1 MRRILWILLTPLII
15 FTSLWLL
22 VSLFFAPQVE
32 KWTLNKIASYSE
44 ESLPVKIRAKDI
56 QLGILKPSLGL
67 EGLEFETTEAIASS
81 LKSLRLQ
88 SVRVYI
94 DFLDLLSGR
103 LTVSAV
109 VLNSPEV
116 EINLDPFLEND
127 TPPGEL
133 PIDQLFAQ
141 LAKWPLERVLLKDVV
156 VKLTSKKLGLEVYL
170 SQADL
175 LATNMGKNLTA
186 KATIP
191 NLSLKHDKLGDFHGS
206 FDTHLYL
213 TRQSLRIIQLGI
225 HLNESELI
233 ARGELL
239 DIRNLLL
246 KPTGILDLSAQLN
259 LSEVYEEVVR
269 TRPNLKIPRFSGELH
284 FEVDTRFNGLEDLV
298 SKADIKTRAL
308 VVENFQ
314 LGDAK
319 IQGEYKNKSIN
330 LSEIKVFH
338 PAGEAVLTQ
347 SQMSLDGNYDFK
359 TKINVK
365 ALDLQKLFR
374 TIDLASIPVGMDL
387 QGNLPCEGQI
397 YPFFQFT
404 CTQAELQAHDLW
416 VKTENTAKTPYLVN
430 VHHMGARGQVRITKE
445 FVEYAATVSLGNS
458 TGSSHGLIDFAKG
471 FKIDFNTK
479 DLDFKN
485 VENLAH
491 LKFEGS
497 AGIDGSTSGD
507 SNSAVFNMTVN
518 ARNFIFENFALG
530 NLLTELRYKSGHLIF
545 DDIAGAINR
554 TNYLGELDVDLTH
567 EKLKGSFR
575 IPTAELQDVAQVF
588 QRIYKFPLRIQGVGA
603 AKAQVE
609 GPLSFWKL
617 NYKLESQFKKISL
630 GSETFD
636 LLTFD
641 VSGKNGNISTDKV
654 LLQKNSSTLKLEG
667 GITSDKILNLYADG
681 KNWRLEES
689 DFLNASQ
696 TNSSIVGQLN
706 FAAEFKES
714 IQNPKILLKGAVSE
728 TLIEEQEIPN
738 SDFILTAD
746 RSGLGL
752 QLSLFGDKV
761 QGDLQIPYEKGT
773 TPLVVKVKTNNWN
786 YSSLLGLVGGA
797 NLANEYTSALTS
809 SVDLRSSNGDFFKT
823 SGKIGIE
830 KLILKRGNMSFNN
843 PEPIEILSDN
853 GVMAIKNFNLE
864 GPESQLQIKGTNF
877 TADNLNLSVNLA
889 ADLRLLQI
897 LTPFLEDLGGEV
909 RLATTLSGPLK
920 KPEILGNLQN
930 KNAYVKIKGFP
941 HPLEKL
947 STDVVFSQSKI
958 LINSIKAQIAGGTLT
973 GDGGISINGIR
984 DLPISLRLRLDNV
997 SMNVPEKIRTNGNAD
1012 LLISGHWFPFTLS
1025 GTYHVNNALVE
1036 KEFTEDSGEITGV
1049 KQSLY
1054 LPKFIRES
1062 NFEPLNLDLQIV
1074 LDENIFIKNSL
1085 LDGSVSGSLQVKGVP
1100 TFPLLFGKINV
1111 AKKTKLYFKDKI
1123 FEIQNGLIEF
1133 DDPAEINPNLY
1144 ITALSRIND
1153 YDITLLTQGSS
1164 KNLAIRLTS
1173 VPPLSEQDIISLI
1186 ALGIT
1191 SAKMDQNLQSRQQA
1205 EQLGVEIGG
1214 AVLAKPISKQLES
1227 TLGLNLQVTS
1237 EYDSTGNISVPK
1249 ITLSRRLSDRVK
1261 VSGSRPV
1268 RDTITYDLKME
1279 YLINNNITAIGSF
1292 ESRGIEDST
1301 TLQTTQ
1307 PASQSIFGL
1316 DLEFKREFK

>member
-1 MRRILWILLTPLII
+1 MKRILWILITPLVII
-15 FTSLWLL
+15 SSLWLL
-22 VSLFFAPQVE
+22 ISLFFAPQLE
-32 KWTLNKIASYSE
+32 KWTLNKIQSYSE
-44 ESLPVKIRAKDI
+44 ESLPVKIRAQDI
-56 QLGILKPSLGL
+56 QLGLLKPSLGL
-67 EGLEFETTEAIASS
+67 EGLELEPTGPLASS

-88 SVRVYI
+88 SIRVYI

-103 LTVSAV
+103 LTLSAV
-109 VLNSPEV
+109 VLNNPEV
-116 EINLDPFLEND
+116 EINIDPFLEDD
-127 TPPGEL
+127 TPPEEL

-141 LAKWPLERVLLKDVV
+141 LAKWPLERLLLKDLNL
-156 VKLTSKKLGLEVYL
+156 KLTSKKLGLEVL
-170 SQADL
+170 VSQGDL
-175 LATNMGKNLTA
+175 LTTNMGKNLTA

-191 NLSLKHDKLGDFHGS
+191 DLQLKHEKIGDFHGS

-225 HLNESELI
+225 HLNESELL
-233 ARGELL
+233 ARGEIL

-246 KPTGILDLSAQLN
+246 KPTGVVDLSAQLN
-259 LSEVYEEVVR
+259 LSEVYEEIMR
-269 TRPNLKIPRFSGELH
+269 TRPDLKLPRISGELH
-284 FEVDTRFNGLEDLV
+284 FDVDTRFSGLEDLV

-308 VVENFQ
+308 VVDNFQ

-319 IQGEYKNKSIN
+319 VQGEFKNELIT
-330 LSEIKVFH
+330 LSEMKVFH
-338 PAGEAVLTQ
+338 PAGEAVLTE
-347 SQMSLDGNYDFK
+347 SQMSLDGNYAFK

-365 ALDLQKLFR
+365 TLDLQKLFQ

-387 QGNLPCEGQI
+387 QGSLPCEGQI

-404 CTQAELQAHDLW
+404 CTQAEIQAHDLW

-445 FVEYAATVSLGNS
+445 FVEYAATVSLGSS
-458 TGSSHGLIDFAKG
+458 TGSSHGLIDFEKG

-479 DLDFKN
+479 ELDFKN
-485 VENLAH
+485 VENLAK

-497 AGIDGSTSGD
+497 AGINGSTSGD
-507 SNSAVFNMTVN
+507 SNSAVFNMTIN

-530 NLLTELRYKSGHLIF
+530 NLLAELKYQSGHLIF
-545 DDIAGAINR
+545 EDIAGALNK
-554 TNYLGELDVDLTH
+554 TNYLGELDVDLTN
-567 EKLKGSFR
+567 EKLKGQFR
-575 IPTAELQDVAQVF
+575 VPTADLEDVAQVF
-588 QRIYKFPLRIQGVGA
+588 QRIYKFPLRVAGVGA

-609 GPLSFWKL
+609 GPLNFWKL
-617 NYKLESQFKKISL
+617 NYKLESQFKKILL
-630 GSETFD
+630 GSENFD
-636 LLTFD
+636 ALTFD
-641 VSGKNGNISTDKV
+641 VSAKNGNISTDKV
-654 LLQKNSSTLKLEG
+654 LLQRNSSTLKLEG
-667 GITSDKILNLYADG
+667 GISSDQTLNLYADG

-696 TNSSIVGQLN
+696 TNSSIIGQLN
-706 FAAEFKES
+706 FAAELKES
-714 IQNPKILLKGAVSE
+714 TQNPKILLKGAISD

-738 SDFILTAD
+738 SDFILKAD

-773 TPLVVKVKTNNWN
+773 TPLELKVKTNNWN

-797 NLANEYTSALTS
+797 SLANEYTSALTS
-809 SVDLRSSNGDFFKT
+809 TVDLRSPSGDFFKT
-823 SGKIGIE
+823 SGKINIE
-830 KLILKRGNMSFNN
+830 KLSLKRGNMSFNN
-843 PEPIEILSDN
+843 PEPIEIHSDN
-853 GVMAIKNFNLE
+853 GVMNIKNFNLE
-864 GPESQLQIKGTNF
+864 GPGSQLQIKGTNF
-877 TADNLNLSVNLA
+877 TTDNLNLAINLQ

-909 RLATTLSGPLK
+909 QLATTFSGPAK

-958 LINSIKAQIAGGTLT
+958 LINSIKAQIAGGTMT

-984 DLPISLRLRLDNV
+984 DLPIALRLRLDNV

-1012 LLISGHWFPFTLS
+1012 LLISGRWFPFTLS

-1036 KEFTEDSGEITGV
+1036 KEFTEDSGGITGV

-1054 LPKFIRES
+1054 LPKVIRES

-1074 LDENIFIKNSL
+1074 LDENIFIRNSL
-1085 LDGSVSGSLQVKGVP
+1085 LDGSVSGNLQVKGVP

-1111 AKKTKLYFKDKI
+1111 TKKTKLYFKDKV
-1123 FEIQNGLIEF
+1123 FEIQTGSIEF
-1133 DDPAEINPNLY
+1133 DDPTEINPNLY

-1191 SAKMDQNLQSRQQA
+1191 SSTMDQNLQSRQQ
-1205 EQLGVEIGG
+1205 EQQLGVEIGG

-1237 EYDSTGNISVPK
+1237 EYDSTRNISVPK
-1249 ITLSRRLSDRVK
+1249 ITLSRKLSDRVK

-1268 RDTITYDLKME
+1268 RDTISYDLKME

-1292 ESRGIEDST
+1292 ESRGNEDST
-1301 TLQTTQ
+1301 ILQTTQ
-1307 PASQSIFGL
+1307 PATQSIFGL